1 MAELSTSRINRQL
14 RSLRAKCAGLNE
26 LQRRAHASSKPAVSV
41 TYGSSRTAARRPQE
55 EDDVPPLAILQCLD
69 NFGMRLHLD
78 RAIIEN
84 MQLSK
89 RIYEVRDAFR
99 NIVQAGAATPP
110 STEDSHERR
119 VLPLTAI
126 CARLVG
132 EHVQSEVRATAEEVA
147 EEHGREDG
155 LAAQVIDEL
164 YEQLPTPH
172 RHRMFVAHALTY
184 ILEECTHHPTLLN
197 ALLEVCL
204 SYALLP
210 EAQTVLSYLFRVA
223 VLPRPHSTHVCP
235 ITHPAH
241 KNFLSTLR
249 ETCTTSAIND
259 ATFTHILVDILAEA
273 IPTRLH
279 AWTSKA
285 LTRLA
290 RELRERDFCGSFV
303 PLCSGLASV
312 LAEDRHNAK
321 SKSKASKG
329 LDDEFASL
337 YAASLERLAKWTSS
351 MLDTLHTSPGRQED
365 FRACVDFLVSV
376 APSSLHIGDDV
387 AASPRTCLA
396 DALVCL
402 VALCLSSPH
411 AMSLHQSDQVV
422 LQNILRSA
430 RIKNASFDGLVSKI
444 FPLPHFV
451 MFAMPLADPEG
462 DDTPTPPPT
471 PLDVHG
477 NGLEELSALAA
488 PLRVHGLLKCEAAL
502 WLAALQHIEEL
513 IAVPTVTQS
522 MTTPGRKLNQSQLYN
537 LRLELMDR
545 VEDAERRCFGGGL
558 GDGMAG
564 LQPPG
569 GEGEWE
575 WEEMVGTWV
584 LKSPAPAAAK
594 KSSSGCHAHKRR
606 KLETTVSAGPSRP
619 SSQATVR
626 EAVATARPSQS
637 SSSRY
642 ISASSASSRDS
653 SASACRAL
661 SSRSEVIAKKKG
673 TSSSGSSRAPSRAAS
688 SKENFEVE
696 EVHPTQ
702 LVAHTTKAKST
713 APPLR
718 RTSNFA
724 TILADSRTNVISL
737 RAEREAE
744 AKARQAAASASRRPP
759 ARQRDLPISAPPALA
774 LPSRRQSNFATILA
788 DSQKNVISLREERAR
803 KAQETRRHKRRLSED
818 TMSDSEDELML
829 KPAGV
834 REVYAPEPDSSPVR
848 GGEMAHPSSDDAL
861 NLFAYPSSPIRRH

>member
-14 RSLRAKCAGLNE
+14 RSLRAKCSSLNE
-26 LQRRAHASSKPAVSV
+26 LQRRTHGPSKPAVSV
-41 TYGSSRTAARRPQE
+41 TYGSSRTAARRPHE

-78 RAIIEN
+78 RAIVEN

-99 NIVQAGAATPP
+99 NIVQASASSFSNNEESDKGQI
-110 STEDSHERR
+110 
-119 VLPLTAI
+119 LPLTAI
-126 CARLVG
+126 CARLIG
-132 EHVQSEVRATAEEVA
+132 EHVQSEVKATAEEMA
-147 EEHGREDG
+147 DERGREDG
-155 LAAQVIDEL
+155 LAAQAMDEL
-164 YEQLPTPH
+164 YEQVPAAH
-172 RHRMFVAHALTY
+172 RHRTFVAHALTY

-204 SYALLP
+204 SHALVS
-210 EAQTVLSYLFRVA
+210 EAQTVLSCLFRVA
-223 VLPRPHSTHVCP
+223 ILPRAQSASVCP

-249 ETCTTSAIND
+249 ESCTTSIIND
-259 ATFTHILVDILAEA
+259 PTFTHTLVDVLTET
-273 IPTRLH
+273 IPTRLQ

-285 LTRLA
+285 TTRLA

-312 LAEDRHNAK
+312 LAEDRHKAK
-321 SKSKASKG
+321 SKSKTSKG
-329 LDDEFASL
+329 LDDEFAGL
-337 YAASLERLAKWTSS
+337 YAAGLERLAKWTGS
-351 MLDTLHTSPGRQED
+351 MLDTLHTSPGTQEG
-365 FRACVDFLVSV
+365 FRACVDFLVDV
-376 APSSLHIGDDV
+376 VPGGLHIGDDV
-387 AASPRTCLA
+387 ATSPRTCLA

-402 VALCLSSPH
+402 AALCLSSPH
-411 AMSLHQSDQVV
+411 ATSLHQSDQAG
-422 LQNILRSA
+422 LCDILRSA
-430 RIKNASFDGLVSKI
+430 HIRNSTFDGLVSKI
-444 FPLPHFV
+444 FPLPRFV

-477 NGLEELSALAA
+477 NGLEELSAFAV
-488 PLRVHGLLKCEAAL
+488 PLRAHGLLKCEAAL

-522 MTTPGRKLNQSQLYN
+522 MTTPGRKLNHSQLYN

-564 LQPPG
+564 LQPPS

-584 LKSPAPAAAK
+584 LNSPAPAAAK
-594 KSSSGCHAHKRR
+594 RAANGCHANKRR
-606 KLETTVSAGPSRP
+606 RVEEAMSAGPSR
-619 SSQATVR
+619 SSSHATVR
-626 EAVATARPSQS
+626 EALAAARPSQS
-637 SSSRY
+637 AR
-642 ISASSASSRDS
+642 SRDS

-661 SSRSEVIAKKKG
+661 PSRSGVTVKKRG
-673 TSSSGSSRAPSRAAS
+673 ASSSGSSQASSRAAS
-688 SKENFEVE
+688 SKENSEVE
-696 EVHPTQ
+696 ETRSTQ
-702 LVAHTTKAKST
+702 PVTHTTKAKT
-713 APPLR
+713 ATTLPR
-718 RTSNFA
+718 RISNFA

-744 AKARQAAASASRRPP
+744 AKARRAVALAPQRPP
-759 ARQRDLPISAPPALA
+759 PRQHDLPISAPPALA
-774 LPSRRQSNFATILA
+774 LPSRRQSSFATILA

-803 KAQETRRHKRRLSED
+803 KAQETQRYKRRLSED
-818 TMSDSEDELML
+818 TMSDSEDELVL

-834 REVYAPEPDSSPVR
+834 REVYAPVPYSSPVR
-848 GGEMAHPSSDDAL
+848 GVEMTHPSSDDAL
-861 NLFAYPSSPIRRH
+861 NLFAYPSSPIRRY